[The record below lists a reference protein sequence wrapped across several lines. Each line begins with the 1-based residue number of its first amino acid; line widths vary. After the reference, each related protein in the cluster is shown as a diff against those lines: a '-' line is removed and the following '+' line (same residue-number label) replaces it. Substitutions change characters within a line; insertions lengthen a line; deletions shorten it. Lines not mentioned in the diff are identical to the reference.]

1 VLKSMTGFG
10 MHEHAG
16 QICRIHVEVKSVNNR
31 YGDIVFHMPRGLSP
45 LEDALRKQ
53 ITGTIQRGRVDVF
66 IDVTRIGASE
76 RKINVDKEL
85 ALAYHKALN
94 DISDALH
101 LPRPDDVYAI
111 SQYPEVLCVAEDTP
125 ALELYADDV
134 QQTVAIALT
143 ALLAMRTAEGDHI
156 YEDLKKRLLALGDM
170 IRQLQTLAPAVV
182 AGYRQRLTDFLES
195 IIGETVDADRILQET
210 AIFADKINF
219 TEEIVRLASHLAQFE
234 TAIDKEAGPV
244 GRKLD
249 FIVQE
254 MNREI
259 NTVASKA
266 NSADIAAVVV
276 AIKSEIEK
284 IREQIQNI
292 E

>member
-1 VLKSMTGFG
+1 MLKSMTGFG

-31 YGDIVFHMPRGLSP
+31 YSDIVFHMPRCLSP
-45 LEDALRKQ
+45 IEDALRKH
-53 ITGTIQRGRVDVF
+53 IAGVIQRGRVDVF
-66 IDVTRIGASE
+66 IDATRISGGD
-76 RKINVDKEL
+76 RKINVDKDL

-111 SQYPEVLCVAEDTP
+111 SQYPDVLCVDEDTP
-125 ALELYADDV
+125 ALELYAEDV
-134 QQTVAIALT
+134 QQTLAAALSDF
-143 ALLAMRTAEGDHI
+143 LQMRMAEGNHI
-156 YEDLKKRLLALGDM
+156 YDDLKERLLALGDM
-170 IRQLQTLAPAVV
+170 VCQLQQLAPLIVD
-182 AGYRQRLTDFLES
+182 GYRQRLTAFLES
-195 IIGETVDADRILQET
+195 TIGETVDADRILQET

-234 TAIDKEAGPV
+234 TAIDQETGPV

>member
-1 VLKSMTGFG
+1 MLKSMTGFG

-16 QICRIHVEVKSVNNR
+16 QICRIYVEVKSVNNR

-45 LEDALRKQ
+45 LEDSLRKQ
-53 ITGTIQRGRVDVF
+53 ITATIQRGRVDVF
-66 IDVTRIGASE
+66 IDVTRMGGTD

-94 DISDALH
+94 DISDTLH

-125 ALELYADDV
+125 VLELYADDV
-134 QQTVAIALT
+134 QQTVAIALRD
-143 ALLAMRTAEGDHI
+143 LFAMRTAEGDHI
-156 YEDLKKRLLALGDM
+156 YDDLKKRLLALGDM
-170 IRQLQTLAPAVV
+170 VRQLQELAPAVV

-195 IIGETVDADRILQET
+195 ALGEMVDDDRILQET

-219 TEEIVRLASHLAQFE
+219 TEEMVRLASHLAQFE
-234 TAIDKEAGPV
+234 TAIEKEAGPV

-266 NSADIAAVVV
+266 TSADIAAVVV